1 MSTSEPPPE
10 FVPLW
15 PISRGPL
22 LSGQIVRQANGEL
35 AEWFPLPEGWDVPFV
50 SGSDPIP
57 DGSLAVPFGTGQ
69 VGPKP
74 AGPRDVIRFQSAS
87 DSAPGWI
94 LIPRRDD
101 PTLDKLLAETN
112 KPNQKAGVLRGF
124 AAFIRSQIDKEPV
137 LLYPALI
144 YAPFAGL
151 LKSDNYDLECLNYP
165 SAKDRKAIW
174 SDFFSAGSLGVQETS
189 TIPANVGDDAGKYLQ
204 LADLLIRENDPDRAA
219 SFLELWASGILKA
232 EKKRQKEKR
241 IFWVLSVAVLGLILA
256 CALIGRFAREQFDV
270 RVRAQREI
278 KQNENLREEQIQSL
292 VLWGRRMRESLP
304 QSGLVPADEGR
315 LGPQLSKEERKQW
328 QDLLA
333 LASTF
338 ETQDNSEPEL
348 MMLRA
353 DAHHILGQTDQ
364 ARQLVRRV
372 ASGTGPRAALACLAM
387 SNGSLGKD
395 GARTISEEERKGWL
409 DQADNVLDPQDDSP
423 FADLV
428 RAITGFSQE
437 AFCRENNAFP
447 EAEKLRSESL
457 DLVWELIETRTRE
470 RHSGLAPYA
479 LCLLLEHLD
488 PKDRKLAKVG
498 NLLEETI
505 ARNPAFFDLYRVK
518 NSRLAL
524 IQRDAQTPTENLA
537 LGLACIQAVVNMA
550 GRFPERLEKRPEEIL
565 SALDLV
571 DESTLMVGDAP
582 SQNGFEE
589 IWIWAMEQT
598 QSLLNRVPRDSNYLR
613 LMGRAWITGARVAT
627 RISGGEGVAF
637 DRMEKGL
644 GIWNLL
650 ERLQGPK
657 EELRLARARTLA
669 EMAAFSL
676 ELGRTKQFEELD
688 NACQT
693 ILSTMLQE
701 NPGAVVALDTHF
713 RSRWM
718 QALIQLSKKDIKKA
732 KDIVSGLVNRVASFP
747 PSRDPSDQKQV
758 RLLLIQAKLLD
769 LNLALRELTEKGKT
783 NWFRE
788 WKAIRDSLTRITD
801 EPDNREELARIR
813 ARLALLE
820 WSIGPEPMGKSDPSK
835 PPTKVSG
842 TTNEILEKKARE
854 AISQAVWEPRE
865 GRNLFS
871 IWKVGP

>member
-22 LSGQIVRQANGEL
+22 LSGHIVRQADGNL
-35 AEWFPLPEGWDVPFV
+35 AEWFPLPEGWAVPFV
-50 SGSDPIP
+50 SDPIP
-57 DGSLAVPFGTGQ
+57 DGTVAIGVGPGQ

-74 AGPRDVIRFQSAS
+74 AGPRDVIRFQPAS

-101 PTLDKLLAETN
+101 PTLDRLLAETN
-112 KPNQKAGVLRGF
+112 KPNQKAGVLKGF
-124 AAFIRSQIDKEPV
+124 AAFIRSQSDKEPV

-151 LKSDNYDLECLNYP
+151 LKSDIYDLECLNYP
-165 SAKDRKAIW
+165 SVKDWKSIW
-174 SDFFSAGSLGVQETS
+174 SDFFSAGWPSGQGS
-189 TIPANVGDDAGKYLQ
+189 PTILANAGDDAWKYFQ
-204 LADLLIRENDPDRAA
+204 LADLLVRENDPDRAA

-278 KQNENLREEQIQSL
+278 QQNDSLREEQIQSL

-304 QSGLVPADEGR
+304 QSGLVPVDEGR
-315 LGPQLSKEERKQW
+315 LGTQLSREERKHW
-328 QDLLA
+328 QDWLA

-338 ETQDNSEPEL
+338 ETLDNSEPEL

-353 DAHHILGQTDQ
+353 DAHHILGQNDQ
-364 ARQLVRRV
+364 ARQLFRRV

-387 SNGSLGKD
+387 ANGSVGKD
-395 GARTISEEERKGWL
+395 GARTISEEDRKGWL
-409 DQADNVLDPQDDSP
+409 DQADNVLDPDDDSP

-457 DLVWELIETRTRE
+457 DLVWELVETRTRE
-470 RHSGLAPYA
+470 RHLGLAPYA

-498 NLLEETI
+498 NLLEEAI
-505 ARNPAFFDLYRVK
+505 ARNPAFFELYRVK

-524 IQRDAQTPTENLA
+524 IQRDALSRTENLA
-537 LGLACIQAVVNMA
+537 LGLARIQAVVSMA
-550 GRFPERLEKRPEEIL
+550 ARFPERLEKRPEEIL

-571 DESTLMVGDAP
+571 DEFTLMEVDAP
-582 SQNGFEE
+582 AQNGFEE
-589 IWIWAMEQT
+589 IWIWAIEQS
-598 QSLLNRVPRDSNYLR
+598 QSLLNRTPRDSNYLR
-613 LMGRAWITGARVAT
+613 LMGRSWITGARVAA

-637 DRMEKGL
+637 DRMEKGFE
-644 GIWNLL
+644 IWNLL

-657 EELRLARARTLA
+657 EEIRLARGRTLA
-669 EMAAFSL
+669 EMAALSL
-676 ELGRTKQFEELD
+676 EMGRTRQFEELD

-693 ILSTMLQE
+693 ILSTLLQE

-713 RSRWM
+713 RSRWL
-718 QALIQLSKKDIKKA
+718 QALIEIFKKDIKKA
-732 KDIVSGLVNRVASFP
+732 KYLVSGLVNRVASFP
-747 PSRDPSDQKQV
+747 PSLDPSDQKQV
-758 RLLLIQAKLLD
+758 RLLLIQAKLLE
-769 LNLALRELTEKGKT
+769 LNLALRELTEKDKT
-783 NWFRE
+783 NRFRE
-788 WKAIRDSLTRITD
+788 WKAIRDSVTRITD
-801 EPDNREELARIR
+801 DHDNREELARIR

-820 WSIGPEPMGKSDPSK
+820 WSLGPEPMGKGDPSK
-835 PPTKVSG
+835 PPIKVSG
-842 TTNEILEKKARE
+842 TTNELLEKKARE